1 MKCEICEMERDW
13 CVHGLAD
20 RKTHQQPTH
29 VTDELLVSPAG
40 LAHLD
45 GGNGTTACEHKVVG
59 DFQRRGALIGIKDAW
74 QRLSNNEHIKCN
86 GGARTDLVATRL
98 CSTCERIGR

>member
-45 GGNGTTACEHKVVG
+45 GGNGTTAWSTRWSVT
-59 DFQRRGALIGIKDAW
+59 FNA
-74 QRLSNNEHIKCN
+74 
-86 GGARTDLVATRL
+86 GARSSASRTR
-98 CSTCERIGR
+98 GND